1 MRFIPKEEKL
11 YKWLAFLAIAAGIF
25 VRVAVYLQNRNLMI
39 DEANVARNLYE
50 RGFAALA
57 MPLSYEQYAPPV
69 FLWITKCFTSLIN
82 YGEPAL
88 RLFPLLAGI
97 ASLFVL
103 YRILKELQAGKAAWY
118 AIALMAV
125 GYIFI
130 RYSSELK
137 QYMGDV
143 LVVLS
148 LILFALRINIATTA
162 TRRFAVLWVVIG
174 SLAVWASMPSVF
186 VLAAIGFYYWLQSK
200 GYKNLKNTV
209 MLVGISAVWVL
220 QFAFYYLTILK
231 EQANS
236 AYLQNFH
243 MEYFLFALPG
253 NKDELLH
260 NWNVVNGLLN
270 EAGGFTFLANV
281 LHLLFIAIA
290 VIAAIRKR
298 DNRILLVVIPLAA
311 VIVAAALNQYS
322 LIPRVAL
329 FTMPLLLIL
338 VAMGFNIILSVR
350 YKAVAVIAVA
360 ASFICIKNF
369 SSLSLAWKGY
379 ESEQLTDA
387 IDFAMQNSINTGNQ
401 LYLHNGARPAFI
413 YYTTIHP
420 DKEKWASVKE
430 AHLLS
435 WDANFDTL
443 AIQSPPLSCFV
454 FTSVYPEDLTNTT
467 TTLAKHL
474 SVVNKQEK
482 PGSYTYIYKHH

>member
-11 YKWLAFLAIAAGIF
+11 YKWLAFLAIATGIF

-69 FLWITKCFTSLIN
+69 FLWITKCFTSLIG

-118 AIALMAV
+118 ALALMAV

-148 LILFALRINIATTA
+148 LVLLTLNIDIATTVK
-162 TRRFAVLWVVIG
+162 RKFAITWILIG
-174 SLAVWASMPSVF
+174 SMAVWASMPSVF
-186 VLAAIGFYYWLQSK
+186 VLAGIGLYYWMQGK
-200 GYKNLKNTV
+200 GYKNFKTTAL
-209 MLVGISAVWVL
+209 LGGISAVWVL
-220 QFAFYYLTILK
+220 QFACYYLAILK

-243 MEYFLFALPG
+243 MEYFLFATPG

-270 EAGGFTFLANV
+270 EAGGFTFLANM
-281 LHLLFIAIA
+281 LHLLCIIIAI
-290 VIAAIRKR
+290 IAAIRKR
-298 DNRILLVVIPLAA
+298 DNRILLVIIPLAA

-350 YKAVAVIAVA
+350 YKAVAIIAVA
-360 ASFICIKNF
+360 TSFICIKNF

-387 IDFAMQNSINTGNQ
+387 IDFAMKNGINTGNQ

-420 DKEKWASVKE
+420 DKEKWAAVKE

-435 WDANFDTL
+435 WDANFDSL
-443 AIQSPPLSCFV
+443 AIQSPPVSCFV
-454 FTSVYPEDLTNTT
+454 FTSVYTQDLTNTT

-474 SVVNKQEK
+474 SIVNKQEK
-482 PGSYTYIYKHH
+482 QGSYSYIYKHR

>member
-148 LILFALRINIATTA
+148 LILLALRINITTTA
-162 TRRFAVLWVVIG
+162 TRRFAVLWIIIG

-186 VLAAIGFYYWLQSK
+186 VLAAIGCYYWLQGK
-200 GYKNLKNTV
+200 GYKSFNTTV

-220 QFAFYYLTILK
+220 QFVFYYLTILK

-236 AYLQNFH
+236 TYLQNFH
-243 MEYFLFALPG
+243 MEYFLFATPG

-270 EAGGFTFLANV
+270 EAGGFTFLANT

-290 VIAAIRKR
+290 IIAAIRKK
-298 DNRILLVVIPLAA
+298 DNRILLIIIPLMA
-311 VIVAAALNQYS
+311 VVVAAALNQYS

-329 FTMPLLLIL
+329 FTMPLMLIL
-338 VAMGFNIILSVR
+338 VAMGFNTILSVR
-350 YKAVAVIAVA
+350 YKVVAVIAVA

-387 IDFAMQNSINTGNQ
+387 IDFAMQNGINTDNQ
-401 LYLHNGARPAFI
+401 LYLHNGARPAFV

-420 DKEKWASVKE
+420 DKEKWTSVKE
-430 AHLLS
+430 AHQLS
-435 WDANFDTL
+435 WDADFDTL

-454 FTSVYPEDLTNTT
+454 FTSVYPEDLANTT
-467 TTLAKHL
+467 TTLGKHL

-482 PGSYTYIYKHH
+482 QGSYAYIYKHH

>member
-1 MRFIPKEEKL
+1 MRFSNIEEKL
-11 YKWLAFLAIAAGIF
+11 YKWFAFTAIAAGIF

-50 RGFAALA
+50 RGFAGLA
-57 MPLSYEQYAPPV
+57 TPLSYEQYAPPV

-103 YRILKELQAGKAAWY
+103 YAILRNLGAGKGAWY
-118 AIALMAV
+118 ALTLMAI

-148 LILFALRINIATTA
+148 LILLALNISIQSTPARKFAITWIL
-162 TRRFAVLWVVIG
+162 IG
-174 SLAVWASMPSVF
+174 SLAVWASMPAVF
-186 VLAAIGFYYWLQSK
+186 VLAGIGLYYWLQ
-200 GYKNLKNTV
+200 GNGIKNFKTTA

-220 QFAFYYLTILK
+220 QFAFYYFTILK

-243 MEYFLFALPG
+243 MDYFLYATPG
-253 NKDELLH
+253 NKEELMH
-260 NWNVVNGLLN
+260 NWGVVNGLVT
-270 EAGGFTFLANV
+270 EAGGFTFLCNAF
-281 LHLLFIAIA
+281 HLLCI
-290 VIAAIRKR
+290 VIGLAACIRTK
-298 DNRILLVVIPLAA
+298 DKRILLVLTPLAA
-311 VIVAAALNQYS
+311 VILAAGLNQYS

-329 FTMPLLLIL
+329 FTMPLILIL
-338 VAMGFNIILSVR
+338 VALGMNALLSVR
-350 YKAVAVIAVA
+350 YKILALVPIAIGTV
-360 ASFICIKNF
+360 CIISF
-369 SSLSLAWKGY
+369 SSMHLAWNGY

-387 IDFAMQNSINTGNQ
+387 VDFAMKNSINTGNQ

-413 YYTTIHP
+413 YYSTIHP
-420 DKEKWASVKE
+420 NKDKLSTVKD

-435 WDANFDTL
+435 WDANFDSL
-443 AIQSPPLSCFV
+443 ASSAPSPCSFI
-454 FTSVYPEDLTNTT
+454 FTSVYPEDL
-467 TTLAKHL
+467 AKTRKTIEQHL
-474 SVVNKQEK
+474 KETNKQEK
-482 PGSYTYIYKHH
+482 QGSYAYIYSK